1 MVRKIVTTGSKWEDF
16 IGYSRAVKIGNTIEI
31 SGTVAADN
39 SGEVVGLDD
48 SYLQTK
54 FIFLKVQNVLEQ
66 LGATMADVVRTR
78 IFTTDISQ
86 WEAIGKAHGE
96 FFADIKPVTTMVEVS
111 KLIDPKYMIEI
122 EVSAVIIA

>member
-48 SYLQTK
+48 PYLQTR
-54 FIFLKVQNVLEQ
+54 FIFMKVQNVLEQ